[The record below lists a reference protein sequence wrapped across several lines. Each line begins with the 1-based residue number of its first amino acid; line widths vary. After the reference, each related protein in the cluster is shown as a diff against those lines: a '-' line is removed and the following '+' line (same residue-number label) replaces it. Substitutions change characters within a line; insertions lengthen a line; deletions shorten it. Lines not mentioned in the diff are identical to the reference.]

1 MSLMLSFIF
10 LKCIYLY
17 WEVMKFHWTSYGLDF
32 IWNERKKKILWSYK
46 CRKGLKGWNGITNSL
61 EVEGLYGFS
70 FSWIR
75 IHINICIYVCIICV
89 HMYVCIKLKWDAVR
103 IPNTRVS
110 CLGIFAGNPFWTVLV
125 SKSEITCHTLR
136 RKILQHLFC
145 QCGFFF
151 HFSLAIYSMRGLIW
165 WTIPPRLS

>member
-89 HMYVCIKLKWDAVR
+89 HMYVCMYKVEMGRCENSKYSCQLLGYICRKPFLNSPGQQKWDYL
-103 IPNTRVS
+103 S
-110 CLGIFAGNPFWTVLV
+110 Y
-125 SKSEITCHTLR
+125 
-136 RKILQHLFC
+136 
-145 QCGFFF
+145 
-151 HFSLAIYSMRGLIW
+151 LAS
-165 WTIPPRLS
+165 